1 MDELFSKEVAILEQ
15 AEARLE
21 EPDKLAD
28 DAPEL
33 LTGLVKNYKR
43 LLRQT
48 RRLVRVADRTQEEI
62 RGAHTKIETQKSEI
76 EALYDERGRQNDIL
90 EETVRERTTDLQFSQ
105 TKLQQLIEHGIALG
119 AEKDEKK
126 LLENILVGA
135 KQLAHADG
143 GTLYIKDENED
154 LVFQIVRNDS
164 LDIQLGGTSGNE
176 VKFPPVHLID
186 PETGQPNHKN
196 VASYTAI
203 TGENV
208 NIEDAYEAEGF
219 DFSGMRKFDKSTG
232 YRSTSF
238 LSVPLSPRQGG
249 VIGVLQLINAKDPET
264 GEVVPFAEEIESFV
278 EALATQAAVALD
290 NQNLLKAQKVLL
302 DSFIELIASAID
314 AKSPYTGGHCARV
327 PELARMLA
335 EAACAE
341 TTGTFAD
348 FDLTEDQWYEFQ
360 IASWLHDCGKV
371 TTPEYVVDKATK
383 LETIYNRI
391 HEVRTRFEVLIR
403 DARIRQLEGLLAD
416 GADAAALQEAHDE
429 DVQRIKDD
437 YAFIAESN
445 IGGEYMDDDR
455 KARVRDI
462 AAITWTRHLDDR
474 LGLSQDEEMRLKNI
488 LPVALPI
495 EEPLLQNR
503 ADHIVPRTNTTP
515 FGDNPW
521 DFKMPVPDDMYNYGE
536 VYNLCIDRGTL
547 TAEERFKINDHI
559 IQTIIMLEQ
568 LPFPDNL
575 KRVPEIAGGHHE
587 TMIGTGYPRRL
598 EKNDMSLPARIMAI
612 ADIFEA
618 LTATDRPYK
627 KGKTLSQA
635 LKIMSFMRNDQHIDD
650 ELFKLFLDKDIHNK
664 YAGRFLDPSQVDEV
678 NPAQYL

>member
-1 MDELFSKEVAILEQ
+1 MEELFSKEVAILER

-21 EPDKLAD
+21 EPEKLAE

-33 LTGLVKNYKR
+33 MGDIVKNYKR

-62 RGAHTKIETQKSEI
+62 RGANTKIEAQKSEI
-76 EALYDERGRQNDIL
+76 EKLYDERGRQNDIL
-90 EETVRERTTDLQFSQ
+90 EETVRERTADLQFSQ

-135 KQLAHADG
+135 KELAHADG

-176 VKFPPVHLID
+176 VNFPPVHLID
-186 PETGQPNHKN
+186 PETGNPNQKN

-203 TGENV
+203 TGESV
-208 NIEDAYEAEGF
+208 NITDAYEAEGF
-219 DFSGMRKFDKSTG
+219 DFSGMKKFDQTTG

-249 VIGVLQLINAKDPET
+249 VIGVLQLINATDPET

-403 DARIRQLEGLLAD
+403 DARIRQLEGMLAEN
-416 GADAAALQEAHDE
+416 ADADALQRTYDD

-462 AAITWTRHLDDR
+462 AAISWTRHLDDR
-474 LGLSQDEEMRLKNI
+474 LGLSQDEEMRLKGI
-488 LPVALPI
+488 PPQTLPV

-503 ADHIVPRTNTTP
+503 ADHVVTRANPEP

-521 DFKMPVPDDMYNYGE
+521 NFKMPVPDDLYNYGE
-536 VYNLCIDRGTL
+536 VYNLCIERGTL

-587 TMIGTGYPRRL
+587 TMIGTGYPRML
-598 EKNDMSLPARIMAI
+598 EKHDMSLPARIMAI

-618 LTATDRPYK
+618 LTASDRPYK

-650 ELFKLFLDKDIHNK
+650 ELFKLFLDKDIHNE

-678 NPAQYL
+678 DVSAYA